1 MANLHPPPLPWN
13 DAPLAPPGRY
23 ILQGLMEN
31 HAFVGEAV
39 IESAVGWLN
48 AAQIESLLLAA
59 EANLIPISTDP
70 APEGTTG
77 LFVYNTRA
85 YNDHRMYHH
94 VGPTSLIARQTLVNG
109 DSFVKMGEAIGFNNN
124 RYRKRVHRNFDRFDH
139 LAIIHYRVIAWKLD
153 WKKDVLI
160 FIGKRVIK
168 ELPDFLHFKK
178 NCVLILVWFWC
189 LTEIAPPNPRGA
201 FNNGFQVAIIFG
213 FVVATIIN
221 YFIAQ
226 MKGNI
231 GWRISLGLDCVSA
244 VIIMMIGALNLP
256 DTLNSLIK
264 SGFPEESKQ
273 MIRSIQETDEV
284 EEEFQDL
291 IDASEKSK
299 QVKHP
304 WKDISVPRYRPQLIM
319 TCFVPF
325 FQQLTGINVITL

>member
-1 MANLHPPPLPWN
+1 MADLHPPPLPWN

-23 ILQGLMEN
+23 NLQGLMEN

-39 IESAVGWLN
+39 IESAVGSLN

-139 LAIIHYRVIAWKLD
+139 LAIIHYRYESKSSRNSGLV
-153 WKKDVLI
+153 
-160 FIGKRVIK
+160 K
-168 ELPDFLHFKK
+168 ER
-178 NCVLILVWFWC
+178 LVWFWC

-201 FNNGFQVAIIFG
+201 FNNGFQLAIIFG

-264 SGFPEESKQ
+264 PAYRNQCHYTLRARSVLNLGFGSKASLISAMGGIQ
-273 MIRSIQETDEV
+273 MLISQIAIGIMIGVKFATAGTGNIQKPANKFDY
-284 EEEFQDL
+284 L
-291 IDASEKSK
+291 PY
-299 QVKHP
+299 H
-304 WKDISVPRYRPQLIM
+304 L
-319 TCFVPF
+319 
-325 FQQLTGINVITL
+325 

>member
-1 MANLHPPPLPWN
+1 MATKPE
-13 DAPLAPPGRY
+13 
-23 ILQGLMEN
+23 EN
-31 HAFVGEAV
+31 
-39 IESAVGWLN
+39 
-48 AAQIESLLLAA
+48 
-59 EANLIPISTDP
+59 
-70 APEGTTG
+70 
-77 LFVYNTRA
+77 
-85 YNDHRMYHH
+85 
-94 VGPTSLIARQTLVNG
+94 
-109 DSFVKMGEAIGFNNN
+109 
-124 RYRKRVHRNFDRFDH
+124 RKKSSQ
-139 LAIIHYRVIAWKLD
+139 A
-153 WKKDVLI
+153 
-160 FIGKRVIK
+160 
-168 ELPDFLHFKK
+168 
-178 NCVLILVWFWC
+178 VWFWC

-264 SGFPEESKQ
+264 RGFPEESKQ
-273 MIRSIQETDEV
+273 MIRSIQGTDEV

>member
-1 MANLHPPPLPWN
+1 MADLHPPPLPWN

-23 ILQGLMEN
+23 NLQGLMEN

-124 RYRKRVHRNFDRFDH
+124 RYRKRV
-139 LAIIHYRVIAWKLD
+139 
-153 WKKDVLI
+153 
-160 FIGKRVIK
+160 
-168 ELPDFLHFKK
+168 P
-178 NCVLILVWFWC
+178 
-189 LTEIAPPNPRGA
+189 
-201 FNNGFQVAIIFG
+201 
-213 FVVATIIN
+213 
-221 YFIAQ
+221 
-226 MKGNI
+226 
-231 GWRISLGLDCVSA
+231 SLGDYPLQVHRSPRA
-244 VIIMMIGALNLP
+244 LKVIIMMIGALNLP

-264 SGFPEESKQ
+264 RGFPEESKQ
-273 MIRSIQETDEV
+273 MIRSIQGTDEV

-325 FQQLTGINVITL
+325 FQQLTGINKVDKNKDK